1 MCAGPNPLFAM
12 HCGAKEENAVL
23 VPKPLKINGSRSV
36 HAELGVTGVTFAEV
50 SSGGTLRNST
60 ATCMMILH
68 IAHMPSSYAELGE
81 GNYDAAKREYEIV
94 LEHSI

>member
-1 MCAGPNPLFAM
+1 M

-50 SSGGTLRNST
+50 SSGGRYGTRQQRRVMAGL
-60 ATCMMILH
+60 
-68 IAHMPSSYAELGE
+68 E
-81 GNYDAAKREYEIV
+81 GVVVIRPRPN
-94 LEHSI
+94 LTN